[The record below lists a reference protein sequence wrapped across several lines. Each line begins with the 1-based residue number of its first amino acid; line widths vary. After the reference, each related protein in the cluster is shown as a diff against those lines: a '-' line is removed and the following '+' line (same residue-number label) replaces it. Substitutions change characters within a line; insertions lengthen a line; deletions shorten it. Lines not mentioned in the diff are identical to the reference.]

1 MIELCAVERA
11 YDSDEARVNA
21 LRGIDLSIDKGEFV
35 AIIGPSGSGKS
46 TLLHLMGALDQ
57 PTAGDVVLCGR
68 SLSTHSRKELAR
80 IRSTTVGFVFQAFN
94 LVPGIS
100 AAENIALPAVLARK
114 RPSEYQ
120 PEVDRLLDLVDLT
133 IKRNRLPN
141 QLSGGEQQR
150 VAFARALTMD
160 PPILL
165 ADEPTGN
172 LDTKAGEGIMDLL
185 EASHDAGRTVVL
197 VTHDLRLASRAQR
210 IVHLRDGRI
219 TNVTCP
225 SPRNRALED
234 ILEVGDGDPG

>member
-1 MIELCAVERA
+1 
-11 YDSDEARVNA
+11 
-21 LRGIDLSIDKGEFV
+21 
-35 AIIGPSGSGKS
+35 
-46 TLLHLMGALDQ
+46 
-57 PTAGDVVLCGR
+57 
-68 SLSTHSRKELAR
+68 
-80 IRSTTVGFVFQAFN
+80 VFQAFN

-172 LDTKAGEGIMDLL
+172 LDTKAGAGIMDLL

>member
-1 MIELCAVERA
+1 VIELRAVERA
-11 YDSDEARVNA
+11 YDADESRVDA
-21 LRGIDLSIDKGEFV
+21 IRGIDLSIEKGEFV

-46 TLLHLMGALDQ
+46 TLLNVMGALDQ
-57 PTAGDVVLCGR
+57 PTAGDVELCGR
-68 SLSTHSRKELAR
+68 SLSTLSRTELAR

-100 AAENIALPAVLARK
+100 AAENISLPAVLARK
-114 RPSEYQ
+114 RPSEYR
-120 PEVDRLLDLVDLT
+120 PEVERLLDLVDLT
-133 IKRNRLPN
+133 IKANRLPN

-150 VAFARALTMD
+150 VAFARALIMD

-172 LDTKAGEGIMDLL
+172 LDSKAGEGIIDLL

-197 VTHDLRLASRAQR
+197 VTHDVRLASRAQR
-210 IVHLRDGRI
+210 IIHLRDGKI

-225 SPRNRALED
+225 SPRDRRLDEVM
-234 ILEVGDGDPG
+234 EVGDSD